1 MKRFGFAVT
10 VLVILGAGIWFYRRS
25 ETPKNRPFEKVVLN
39 QAAKTLL
46 YLPLYVAVD
55 RGYLAKRGVE
65 VTVVTAGGDSPAF
78 AALAGGQ
85 AQFAQGD
92 PTFAAVAHERGGPGV
107 VIASV
112 LDRVAFWGITFN
124 SSIQPFADP
133 AQFRNRTVVTF
144 PAPNTSYVVQQ
155 GLAERAGLKL
165 GVNTKITQAAFGAEL
180 GPVQNGMADI
190 AMSIEPTV
198 SQAEAQGGKIVYS
211 YPDAWGPFLLT
222 GLMTTEDFIKNKPEV
237 VQAFVDAYEEAF
249 RAIHSDPAAVI
260 DTAVKYFPEVKAEVI
275 RTAVKRLTDSRVFPE
290 HARVDQASWKAALE
304 LRVKVG
310 DLKSV
315 AHDEQVNNSFAD
327 RATAST
333 GK

>member
-1 MKRFGFAVT
+1 MKRYGIAMA
-10 VLVILGAGIWFYRRS
+10 VLVVLAAGIWVYRQSDKTR
-25 ETPKNRPFEKVVLN
+25 TNPVNKVVLD

-46 YLPLYVAVD
+46 YLPLYVAID
-55 RGYLAKRGVE
+55 QGFLAKRGVE
-65 VTVVTAGGDSPAF
+65 VSVVTAGGDSPAF
-78 AALAGGQ
+78 AALASGQ

-92 PTFAAVAHERGGPGV
+92 PTFVAVSHERGGPGV

-124 SSIQPFADP
+124 PKIQIFTDP
-133 AQFRNRTVVTF
+133 AEFRNRTVVTF

-155 GLAERAGLKL
+155 GLVQRAGLKL
-165 GVNTKITQAAFGAEL
+165 GDNTKILQAAFGTEL

-198 SQAEAQGGKIVYS
+198 SQAEAQGGRVVFS
-211 YPDAWGPFLLT
+211 DADAWGPFLLT
-222 GLMTTEDFIKNKPEV
+222 GLMTTEDFIKIKPAV

-249 RAIHSDPAAVI
+249 RAIHSDRETVVA
-260 DTAVKYFPEVKAEVI
+260 TAVKYFPEVKADVV
-275 RTAVKRLTDSRVFPE
+275 RTAVKRLTDSKVFPD
-290 HARVDQASWKAALE
+290 HARVDVASWKAALE

-310 DLKSV
+310 DLRS
-315 AHDEQVNNSFAD
+315 AGQDELVNNSFAEK
-327 RATAST
+327 AAAPA